1 MAGLSEERLA
11 PANGIELAYQE
22 VGDPAAAPI
31 LMVMGLGTQML
42 GWDEDFCALIA
53 ERGFRVIRF
62 DNRDIGHSTMIDA
75 AGMPRRV
82 DMMRGR
88 RDRAPYFLSDM
99 ADDAFGLL
107 DHLGIESAHIVGA
120 SMGGMIAQTMAIGRP
135 ERVRSMVSMLS
146 STGNWWLGWPHWR
159 AFGILFA
166 DYPKSREA
174 YVKRVIRTFD
184 VVGSPGFP
192 PDHERLADI
201 AGRMWDR
208 SHNPAGILRQMYAV
222 TASGDRSPALRRLD
236 LPVTVLH
243 GDSDRLVRPP
253 AGRATAR
260 AIPGARLRIF
270 PGMGHDLPR
279 KLWPDFVEEI
289 AANAA
294 RATGTA
300 SEPASASA

>member
-22 VGDPAAAPI
+22 VGDPAADPI
-31 LMVMGLGTQML
+31 LMVMGLATQML
-42 GWDEDFCALIA
+42 GWEEELCATIA
-53 ERGFRVIRF
+53 GRGFRVIRF

-75 AGMPRRV
+75 AGMPSRI

-99 ADDAFGLL
+99 ADDAFGLM
-107 DHLGIESAHIVGA
+107 DHLGIESAHLVGA
-120 SMGGMIAQTMAIGRP
+120 SMGGMIAQTMAIEQP
-135 ERVRSMVSMLS
+135 ERVRSMVSMMS

-159 AFGILFA
+159 ALGVLFA
-166 DYPKSREA
+166 DYPKSRDA
-174 YVKRVIRTFD
+174 YVKQVIRTFA

-192 PDHERLADI
+192 REPGRLEEI

-208 SHNPAGILRQMYAV
+208 SHNPAGIIRQMYAV
-222 TASGDRSPALRRLD
+222 TASGDRTSALRRLD

-243 GDSDRLVRPP
+243 GTRDRLVRPA
-253 AGRATAR
+253 AGRATAK
-260 AIPGARLRIF
+260 AIPGARLRMF
-270 PGMGHDLPR
+270 EGMGHDLPP

-289 AANAA
+289 AANAG
-294 RATGTA
+294 RAA
-300 SEPASASA
+300 SPAGEPASSSA